1 MAVTA
6 RLTVLICLLQYW
18 RVGFE
23 EYRDFL
29 PAGQAAP
36 PQFTR
41 ATRIMQRPDEKKRQ
55 LIAEAA
61 ARLFATRPFHKV
73 KLDDVAAEA
82 GVGKGTLYVYFK
94 SKEDLYFWLIY
105 DAFSQVI
112 EQLESQLGQGGH
124 SASQTLRRI
133 IAELVKF
140 SFDNPQL
147 FELMRSAGPRIKDDR
162 WEDKRKELVTLI
174 ERTIR
179 RGNKSGEFDDPHPEV
194 TALCL
199 PGLMRSVMLFGTRG
213 LDRTTVTAQLTR
225 LVERGVCGGGV
236 CSGDGNDKQTG
247 KRNVA
252 VATGRNGR

>member
-1 MAVTA
+1 
-6 RLTVLICLLQYW
+6 
-18 RVGFE
+18 
-23 EYRDFL
+23 
-29 PAGQAAP
+29 
-36 PQFTR
+36 
-41 ATRIMQRPDEKKRQ
+41 MQKPDEKKRQ
-55 LIAEAA
+55 LIATTA

-105 DAFSQVI
+105 DAFYQVI
-112 EQLESQLGQGGH
+112 EQLETQLGHGEL

-147 FELMRSAGPRIKDDR
+147 FELMRSAGPKVKDER
-162 WEDKRKELVTLI
+162 WEEKRKELVALI
-174 ERTIR
+174 EKTIR
-179 RGNKSGEFDDPHPEV
+179 RGNKSGEFHDPHPEI

-199 PGLMRSVMLFGTRG
+199 PGFMRSVMLFGPKG
-213 LDRTTVTAQLTR
+213 LDERTVTAQITR
-225 LVERGVCGGGV
+225 LVERGVCGGV
-236 CSGDGNDKQTG
+236 EGNEQDEKP
-247 KRNVA
+247 NVA

>member
-1 MAVTA
+1 MAVMV

-29 PAGQAAP
+29 PLGQVAP
-36 PQFTR
+36 SES
-41 ATRIMQRPDEKKRQ
+41 AHDDMQRPDEKKRQ

-112 EQLESQLGQGGH
+112 EQLESQLGHGEQ

-133 IAELVKF
+133 ITELVKF

-147 FELMRSAGPRIKDDR
+147 FELMRSVGPRIKDER
-162 WEDKRKELVTLI
+162 WETKRKELVSLI
-174 ERTIR
+174 EKTIR
-179 RGNKSGEFDDPHPEV
+179 RGNRSGEFDDPYPEI

-199 PGLMRSVMLFGTRG
+199 PGFMRSVILFGTRG
-213 LDRTTVTAQLTR
+213 LDQATVTAQLTR
-225 LVERGVCGGGV
+225 LVERGVRGGG
-236 CSGDGNDKQTG
+236 GGERKDKDKDNG

>member
-1 MAVTA
+1 
-6 RLTVLICLLQYW
+6 
-18 RVGFE
+18 
-23 EYRDFL
+23 
-29 PAGQAAP
+29 
-36 PQFTR
+36 
-41 ATRIMQRPDEKKRQ
+41 MQRPDEKKRQ
-55 LIAEAA
+55 LIAATA

-112 EQLESQLGQGGH
+112 EQLESQVGH
-124 SASQTLRRI
+124 GEFSASETLRRI

-140 SFDNPQL
+140 GFDNPQL
-147 FELMRSAGPRIKDDR
+147 FELMRTAGPRIKDER
-162 WEDKRKELVTLI
+162 WEAKRKELVTLI

-179 RGNKSGEFDDPHPEV
+179 RGNKSGEFDDPHPEI

-199 PGLMRSVMLFGTRG
+199 PGFMRSVMLFGSRG
-213 LDRTTVTAQLTR
+213 LDERTVVAQITR
-225 LVERGVCGGGV
+225 LVERGVCGGEG
-236 CSGDGNDKQTG
+236 SGRKND